1 LYGKGA
7 CSSFCISFEEKKS
20 FNSKIKMHA
29 VWFGQDDS
37 NLMKFNLEQF
47 LDNQITFVNNSIKYY
62 GD

>member
-1 LYGKGA
+1 MVRVPAVHFVLVLKK
-7 CSSFCISFEEKKS
+7 KKS

-37 NLMKFNLEQF
+37 NLMKFNLDQF

>member
-1 LYGKGA
+1 
-7 CSSFCISFEEKKS
+7 
-20 FNSKIKMHA
+20 MHA